1 MLFIEVVASV
11 IAMYFSIYWIEK
23 SRKNE
28 LKIFINNCIIIT
40 LICYI
45 VSIFNRNLTILPY
58 IVLAFFF
65 TNKMYKNR
73 FKTAFLIGISVVI
86 NYLAIYLCSFL
97 QYKIVNYVPT
107 EMNKTIMILLY
118 LLIII
123 IVYAISKIISI
134 IINIRDIDF
143 TNKNIYLKLIT
154 YILIIF
160 MILTIYNVLVSDPH
174 ISNDIMRIYSIF
186 IVITA
191 TMIMILIT
199 IILKASYKEI
209 ELEAKNQEL
218 FYLQQNYSN
227 IENYYD
233 EMRKFKHDYVNI
245 ISTLAGFIEDND
257 MESLKIY
264 FEKNIM
270 HLTEKIEKDSVKLDC
285 IKNIKQVEL
294 KGLLTVKLMQ
304 INKKNADVS
313 VEIIEE
319 IDKINWDIIDMSRVL
334 GILLDNAIEAIE
346 NSKFKKFQLAIL
358 KNKGEVVIIIK
369 NSFEGERLSIQRIYQ
384 KGFST
389 KGSNRG
395 LGLTNVKE
403 IIDRNPNVNLETLIE
418 NNEFTQVV
426 KIKD

>member
-1 MLFIEVVASV
+1 MQIQKV
-11 IAMYFSIYWIEK
+11 
-23 SRKNE
+23 N
-28 LKIFINNCIIIT
+28 IT

-45 VSIFNRNLTILPY
+45 VSIFNRNLTILSY
-58 IVLAFFF
+58 IILAFFF

-73 FKTAFLIGISVVI
+73 LKTGFLVGISIVI

-97 QYKIVNYVPT
+97 QYKIVNYTST
-107 EMNKTIMILLY
+107 EMDNTVIISLY

-143 TNKNIYLKLIT
+143 TNKNIYLKLIKS
-154 YILIIF
+154 ILIVF

-174 ISNDIMRIYSIF
+174 ESKDIIRIYSIF
-186 IVITA
+186 MVITA

-209 ELEAKNQEL
+209 ELQAKKQEL

-227 IENYYD
+227 VESYYD
-233 EMRKFKHDYVNI
+233 KMRKFKHDYVNI

-257 MESLKIY
+257 IKSLKDY
-264 FEKNIM
+264 FEKNIIN
-270 HLTEKIEKDSVKLDC
+270 LTEKIEKDSVELAC

-395 LGLTNVKE
+395 LGLANVKE
-403 IIDRNPNVNLETLIE
+403 IIDKNPNINLETLIE
-418 NNEFTQVV
+418 NNEFTQIV